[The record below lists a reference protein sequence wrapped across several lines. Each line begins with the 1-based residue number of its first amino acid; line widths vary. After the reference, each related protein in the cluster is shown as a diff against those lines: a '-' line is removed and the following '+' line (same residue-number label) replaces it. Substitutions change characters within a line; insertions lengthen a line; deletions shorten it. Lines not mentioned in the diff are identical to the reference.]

1 VRIAAFI
8 VLCVLAFPVA
18 AASQQNFDTVQV
30 RTQKVADGVYMLI
43 GAGGNIGLA
52 IGDDA
57 VFVVDDQ
64 YAPLTPKVL
73 AAIAAL
79 TSKPVRFVVN
89 THWHGDHTG
98 GNEHMGQAGALL
110 VAQDNVR
117 RRLST
122 QQVLAFFKDTVP
134 AAPAGALPVIT
145 FSDTITFHIN
155 GDDVQ
160 AFHIAN
166 AHTDGDAFIVWRKA
180 DVVHAGDVFVT
191 YGFPFIDL
199 DSGGSIDGMIAGCD
213 VLLTLGDD
221 SVKIIPDT
229 GRSATAPPCASTAR
243 CSRRSAIA
251 SRNKRMRAARSRRHW
266 PHIPPASSTRNG
278 AAGSLSPINSSSS
291 FTAACPSESADLAR
305 FEIGLTRNRDSGSGY
320 ASHTK
325 DNRRLY
331 AVAYHHGCAAGRP
344 RSGFARAGYVRD
356 ANAPA
361 RYHSRLQQQLAEL
374 AAS

>member
-1 VRIAAFI
+1 MRIAALI
-8 VLCVLAFPVA
+8 ALCMLAFPAA

-221 SVKIIPDT
+221 SVKIIPGHGPLSD
-229 GRSATAPPCASTAR
+229 
-243 CSRRSAIA
+243 
-251 SRNKRMRAARSRRHW
+251 RAAVREYRSMLK
-266 PHIPPASSTRNG
+266 TV
-278 AAGSLSPINSSSS
+278 
-291 FTAACPSESADLAR
+291 
-305 FEIGLTRNRDSGSGY
+305 RD
-320 ASHTK
+320 
-325 DNRRLY
+325 R
-331 AVAYHHGCAAGRP
+331 VAQQKNAGRTLAQTLATHP
-344 RSGFARAGYVRD
+344 TGQFDAKWGGGFIKPDQFVEFVYRSLPERKR
-356 ANAPA
+356 
-361 RYHSRLQQQLAEL
+361 
-374 AAS
+374 

>member
-1 VRIAAFI
+1 MRIAALI
-8 VLCVLAFPVA
+8 ALCMLAFPAA

-73 AAIAAL
+73 AAVAAL

-122 QQVLAFFKDTVP
+122 QQILAFFKDTVP

-221 SVKIIPDT
+221 SVKIIPGHGPLSD
-229 GRSATAPPCASTAR
+229 
-243 CSRRSAIA
+243 
-251 SRNKRMRAARSRRHW
+251 RAAVREYRSMLKT
-266 PHIPPASSTRNG
+266 I
-278 AAGSLSPINSSSS
+278 
-291 FTAACPSESADLAR
+291 
-305 FEIGLTRNRDSGSGY
+305 RD
-320 ASHTK
+320 
-325 DNRRLY
+325 R
-331 AVAYHHGCAAGRP
+331 VAQQKNAGRTLAQTLATHP
-344 RSGFARAGYVRD
+344 TGQFDAKWGGGFIKPDQFVEFVYRSLPERKR
-356 ANAPA
+356 
-361 RYHSRLQQQLAEL
+361 
-374 AAS
+374 

>member
-1 VRIAAFI
+1 MRIAAFI
-8 VLCVLAFPVA
+8 ALCVLAFPGA
-18 AASQQNFDTVQV
+18 AVSQQNFDTVQV

-221 SVKIIPDT
+221 SVKIIP
-229 GRSATAPPCASTAR
+229 GHGPLSERRRAR
-243 CSRRSAIA
+243 VPLDAQ
-251 SRNKRMRAARSRRHW
+251 
-266 PHIPPASSTRNG
+266 
-278 AAGSLSPINSSSS
+278 
-291 FTAACPSESADLAR
+291 D
-305 FEIGLTRNRDSGSGY
+305 D
-320 ASHTK
+320 
-325 DNRRLY
+325 
-331 AVAYHHGCAAGRP
+331 P
-344 RSGFARAGYVRD
+344 RSGRSTKECGPHARADAGHTSHRPVRREMGRRVHQ
-356 ANAPA
+356 ARSIRRVRLPQPA
-361 RYHSRLQQQLAEL
+361 RAEALIKRDWSVGWVCLVRSAERAVPHRERRLGMHRAVGQAEMGE
-374 AAS
+374 

>member
-1 VRIAAFI
+1 MNIAAFI
-8 VLCVLAFPVA
+8 AVCVL
-18 AASQQNFDTVQV
+18 SQQNFDTVQV

-160 AFHIAN
+160 AFHIAH

-221 SVKIIPDT
+221 SVKIIPGHGPLSD
-229 GRSATAPPCASTAR
+229 
-243 CSRRSAIA
+243 
-251 SRNKRMRAARSRRHW
+251 RAAVREYRSMLKTVRDRV
-266 PHIPPASSTRNG
+266 AQQKN
-278 AAGSLSPINSSSS
+278 AGR
-291 FTAACPSESADLAR
+291 TLAQAQATHPTGQ
-305 FEIGLTRNRDSGSGY
+305 FDAKWGSGFIKPDQFVEFVY
-320 ASHTK
+320 
-325 DNRRLY
+325 
-331 AVAYHHGCAAGRP
+331 
-344 RSGFARAGYVRD
+344 RSLPERKR
-356 ANAPA
+356 
-361 RYHSRLQQQLAEL
+361 
-374 AAS
+374 

>member
-1 VRIAAFI
+1 MRIAALI
-8 VLCVLAFPVA
+8 ALCMLAFPAA

-117 RRLST
+117 RRLSM

-221 SVKIIPDT
+221 SVKIIPGHGPLSD
-229 GRSATAPPCASTAR
+229 
-243 CSRRSAIA
+243 
-251 SRNKRMRAARSRRHW
+251 RAAVREYRSMLK
-266 PHIPPASSTRNG
+266 TV
-278 AAGSLSPINSSSS
+278 
-291 FTAACPSESADLAR
+291 
-305 FEIGLTRNRDSGSGY
+305 RD
-320 ASHTK
+320 
-325 DNRRLY
+325 R
-331 AVAYHHGCAAGRP
+331 VAQQKNAGRTLAQTQATHP
-344 RSGFARAGYVRD
+344 TGQFDAKWGGGFIKPDQFVEFVYRSLPERKR
-356 ANAPA
+356 
-361 RYHSRLQQQLAEL
+361 
-374 AAS
+374 

>member
-1 VRIAAFI
+1 MRIAALI
-8 VLCVLAFPVA
+8 ALCMLAFPAA

-117 RRLST
+117 RRLSM

-221 SVKIIPDT
+221 SVKIIPGHGPLSD
-229 GRSATAPPCASTAR
+229 
-243 CSRRSAIA
+243 
-251 SRNKRMRAARSRRHW
+251 RAAVREYRSMLK
-266 PHIPPASSTRNG
+266 TV
-278 AAGSLSPINSSSS
+278 
-291 FTAACPSESADLAR
+291 
-305 FEIGLTRNRDSGSGY
+305 RD
-320 ASHTK
+320 
-325 DNRRLY
+325 R
-331 AVAYHHGCAAGRP
+331 VAQQKNAGRTLAQTLATHP
-344 RSGFARAGYVRD
+344 TGQFDAKWGGGFIKPDQFVEFVYRSLPERKR
-356 ANAPA
+356 
-361 RYHSRLQQQLAEL
+361 
-374 AAS
+374 